1 AVDPVRG
8 AVMRWIGLRGRDLVT
23 AAPRS
28 TQPQLAHQPLDGAA
42 GCGDALAVQGDPD
55 LAGSADA
62 EVRRMDPLDLAF
74 EPLVALLAAGDAA
87 LLAHPVGR
95 LGDRCPVLG
104 QHATDRLDSEA
115 VSILVDEGA
124 DQRCG
129 RSSSAAKK
137 AEAAFK
143 ISRSEEHTSELQSR
157 ENLVCR

>member
-1 AVDPVRG
+1 
-8 AVMRWIGLRGRDLVT
+8 
-23 AAPRS
+23 
-28 TQPQLAHQPLDGAA
+28 
-42 GCGDALAVQGDPD
+42 
-55 LAGSADA
+55 AGSADA

-143 ISRSEEHTSELQSR
+143 ISLARLSSRFSDRSRFSSAASSE
-157 ENLVCR
+157 